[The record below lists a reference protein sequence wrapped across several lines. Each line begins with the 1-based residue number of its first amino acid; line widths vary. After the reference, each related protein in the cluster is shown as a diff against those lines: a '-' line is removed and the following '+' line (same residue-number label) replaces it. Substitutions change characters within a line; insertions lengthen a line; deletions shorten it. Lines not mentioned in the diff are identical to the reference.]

1 MNFKVDDLNCSI
13 SISCGRFGFRLSGKV
28 MPLPNDFHSIG
39 FEVLQDEGSDEIQS
53 SISFGGNSFEGLDG
67 FFVAKG
73 AEVAYRLSVKYAVL
87 AKQIQNDPCNANYI
101 VNALKEGDIESA
113 RILIAMSNNLIG
125 RPAKLLDESHVKYHC
140 VFDAIVK
147 SEPFLSL
154 ISAYENTES
163 NDPAIILKKKT
174 VQSLNIKSGVRFENL
189 VSETEAV
196 QSGDE
201 SFVKWRRETVVKSLR
216 ELHHSDS
223 SKSAKDWL

>member
-39 FEVLQDEGSDEIQS
+39 FEVLQEEGSDEIQS

-125 RPAKLLDESHVKYHC
+125 KSTKLLDVTERKYYC

-154 ISAYENTES
+154 INAYENTDS
-163 NDPAIILKKKT
+163 NDPAIILKKRVVGT
-174 VQSLNIKSGVRFENL
+174 LNIKSGINYESL
-189 VSETEAV
+189 SSETMPE
-196 QSGDE
+196 DE
-201 SFVKWRRETVVKSLR
+201 DKATWQRKNIVKSLR
-216 ELHHSDS
+216 ELHYGDI
-223 SKSAKDWL
+223 SKSAVNWR